1 MAMLAQTP
9 PMGFNTWNTFGPNI
23 NEQMMLEITDVMVE
37 RGYRDAGYKYV
48 VIDDCWS
55 MRERNEN
62 GELVADPEKFP
73 HGMKFIADYVHS
85 KGLKFGMYSCAGIR
99 TCAGFPSSF
108 DHEYQDARTFA
119 SWGVDFLKYD
129 FCNFPSFA
137 NCQHRYLQM
146 AMALRAS
153 GRDILFSACNWGVQ
167 EPWNWMRSIGA
178 HMYRSTGD
186 IVDTFASTADIA
198 KSQIGKFN
206 ANAAGCFNDMDMLT
220 IGMNGQ
226 GNVGRADCNNYV
238 EYEMQFAYWC
248 FCGAPLM
255 IGADLRNM
263 DDQYRELLQNPRLI
277 ALNQDAEC
285 RPPYLVRQDNGW
297 TAMVRHLAG
306 NEFAIGVFNF
316 CGDARMAEI
325 TFAELGVPAASG
337 VRLSMCDIITGE
349 ELGEKKDDLF
359 VYVAGHSCKLFRA
372 KFVREK
378 GRRRG

>member
-129 FCNFPSFA
+129 FCNFPA
-137 NCQHRYLQM
+137 NGDVRSGHPVLRLQLGRTGTVELDAQHRSPYVSFH
-146 AMALRAS
+146 RRYR
-153 GRDILFSACNWGVQ
+153 GYVRFHRRHRQ
-167 EPWNWMRSIGA
+167 EPDRQVQCQC
-178 HMYRSTGD
+178 R
-186 IVDTFASTADIA
+186 
-198 KSQIGKFN
+198 
-206 ANAAGCFNDMDMLT
+206 
-220 IGMNGQ
+220 
-226 GNVGRADCNNYV
+226 R
-238 EYEMQFAYWC
+238 
-248 FCGAPLM
+248 
-255 IGADLRNM
+255 
-263 DDQYRELLQNPRLI
+263 LLQ
-277 ALNQDAEC
+277 
-285 RPPYLVRQDNGW
+285 
-297 TAMVRHLAG
+297 
-306 NEFAIGVFNF
+306 
-316 CGDARMAEI
+316 
-325 TFAELGVPAASG
+325 
-337 VRLSMCDIITGE
+337 
-349 ELGEKKDDLF
+349 
-359 VYVAGHSCKLFRA
+359 
-372 KFVREK
+372 
-378 GRRRG
+378 